1 MKSFSKGF
9 TLIELLV
16 VIAIIGLL
24 SSVVLA
30 SLSTARGKG
39 NDSAIKSQLSSIRAQ
54 AEIYRIS
61 NGSFNFSAPAAAT
74 TPVICGSQAST
85 MFSDQKINDLI
96 VAANTASG
104 AGIVNSCMATQGAS
118 GVWAVAVT
126 YKTDKTKAWCVDSS
140 GNSKEM
146 STQTANNYTQIT
158 LDADMDLGVCEN

>member
-1 MKSFSKGF
+1 MKRFSKGF

-61 NGSFNFSAPAAAT
+61 NGSFNFSAPAVAT
-74 TPVICGSQAST
+74 TANICGSQANT
-85 MFSDQKINDLI
+85 MFSDPKINQLI
-96 VAANTASG
+96 VAANTSAG
-104 AGIVNSCMATQGAS
+104 AGLINSCMATQGAL
-118 GVWAVAVT
+118 GLWAVAVT
-126 YKTDKTKAWCVDSS
+126 YKTDQTKAWCVDSS
-140 GNSKEM
+140 GNSKEI
-146 STQTANNYTQIT
+146 NNGATIYNQAA
-158 LDADMDLGVCEN
+158 LNADMDLGVCEN

>member
-61 NGSFNFSAPAAAT
+61 NGSFNFSAPAVAT
-74 TPVICGSQAST
+74 TPIICGSQAAT
-85 MFSDQKINDLI
+85 MFSDPKINQLI
-96 VAANTASG
+96 VAANTS
-104 AGIVNSCMATQGAS
+104 AGVGLINSCMATQGAL
-118 GVWAVAVT
+118 GAWVVAVT
-126 YKTDKTKAWCVDSS
+126 YKTDRTKAWCVDSA

-146 STQTANNYTQIT
+146 NNGAVDYTQAA
-158 LDADMDLGVCEN
+158 LNADIAAGVCGN